1 MMKFNRA
8 VYLQIQIAQMAVLE
22 NILKSYTD
30 HTNGIVQDCS
40 NSFANTLELLQSCT
54 KPSISYHSN
63 NMQYYSE
70 VTLQVMG

>member
-1 MMKFNRA
+1 MH
-8 VYLQIQIAQMAVLE
+8 
-22 NILKSYTD
+22 
-30 HTNGIVQDCS
+30 HTNGQLQCISKGVTAVLHKTIANGFVQDCS

-54 KPSISYHSN
+54 KLLISYHSN